1 MKCIGGR
8 SAQVIRI
15 YVVQAAMIGIIGSAI
30 GALLGAFA
38 QAVFARLVANYFDIA
53 VILIWPWSAMF
64 KGIAAAMST
73 AILFALPAL
82 LSIAEIKPA
91 LILRRDV
98 SDESKPSRS
107 GRSILAAGAI
117 VAGLWGIGVWVASSI
132 KYASVFAAVLLGS
145 LLVFAAISAV
155 LLRGVRRLASSPWL
169 RRSAAVRHGIAN
181 LYRPGAHAA
190 CDRGE
195 PWNRRDVY
203 SLRLFSSAFVT

>member
-38 QAVFARLVANYFDIA
+38 QAAFARLVANYFDIA

-64 KGIAAAMST
+64 KGLAAAMST

-107 GRSILAAGAI
+107 GRSVLAAGAI
-117 VAGLWGIGVWVASSI
+117 VAGLWGIAVWVASSI
-132 KYASVFAAVLLGS
+132 KYASVFGAVLLGS
-145 LLVFAAISAV
+145 LLVFAAIGAA
-155 LLRGVRRLASSPWL
+155 LLRGVRKLAYL
-169 RRSAAVRHGIAN
+169 RGFGVPRQSAMASQISIGLERMRPRSWPV
-181 LYRPGAHAA
+181 L
-190 CDRGE
+190 E
-195 PWNRRDVY
+195 
-203 SLRLFSSAFVT
+203 SA